1 MDSWGPF
8 PKSTFFFWVFP
19 RTFENS
25 CNAFLVMFPMDRRT
39 LHTLELGAAI
49 AGQTVLLG
57 IAWGFLGVVF
67 YDDPLVVSDYLANLM
82 NSRPTE
88 TTWIA
93 TLIATIFSVT
103 MTTWVFIQA
112 VREYSSRWFTFTQL
126 SVSRL

>member
-1 MDSWGPF
+1 
-8 PKSTFFFWVFP
+8 
-19 RTFENS
+19 
-25 CNAFLVMFPMDRRT
+25 MFTMDRRT

-88 TTWIA
+88 MTWIA

-103 MTTWVFIQA
+103 MTTWVFIQV
-112 VREYSSRWFTFTQL
+112 VRGTPHDGLHYPGVCL
-126 SVSRL
+126 SLLRKHYGTVCAGPSH

>member
-1 MDSWGPF
+1 
-8 PKSTFFFWVFP
+8 
-19 RTFENS
+19 
-25 CNAFLVMFPMDRRT
+25 MFTMDRRT

-88 TTWIA
+88 MTWIA
-93 TLIATIFSVT
+93 TLITTIFSQRGSSFRSYGVLLT
-103 MTTWVFIQA
+103 MVYI
-112 VREYSSRWFTFTQL
+112 TQV
-126 SVSRL
+126 SVSRF